1 MGKIT
6 TALAAWALSIQK
18 RAELS
23 VAQAELGITVL
34 EAVNVDRFNCELKA
48 LTGSDEQAEPI
59 REFALDVA
67 KSGIR
72 PIELYPCLQGQ
83 PHVSRPNLTDMTDF
97 ALKAWQSKLDRECDA
112 TVAEMRTRLASSFP
126 QCDPACTADCG
137 RCKGGLVPGSPAA
150 AKAKQGSKM
159 TREELDALPIG
170 SVVMTMTDPV
180 TFGVYEQRVWQ
191 KYGGA
196 REWQFGRP
204 AHDWQSTDG
213 GFVETGHMQVP
224 FAWSFAF
231 NRRVLVLFTPD
242 EATTRSIIEAHS
254 TAQQQRSQSGPTVF
268 ADGE

>member
-97 ALKAWQSKLDRECDA
+97 ALRLWQSKLDRECDA

-150 AKAKQGSKM
+150 QAPNRTTFRSGDLPPLPRSYEPSGPLTLPPSNRM
-159 TREELDALPIG
+159 TWKFGLDDNSLRATFDIESYQAEMLKRM
-170 SVVMTMTDPV
+170 VVL
-180 TFGVYEQRVWQ
+180 E
-191 KYGGA
+191 
-196 REWQFGRP
+196 
-204 AHDWQSTDG
+204 
-213 GFVETGHMQVP
+213 
-224 FAWSFAF
+224 
-231 NRRVLVLFTPD
+231 D
-242 EATTRSIIEAHS
+242 EATMQVVVQELRKRGYTVTPPSEDIGPVERCRVCGLEELGHS
-254 TAQQQRSQSGPTVF
+254 WL
-268 ADGE
+268 DHIK